1 MKQIKTNK
9 KIFGQEL
16 ILDLYDCNPKVIRSK
31 NKLKEYVDKLCRLMR
46 MKKFGKTIVLKFG
59 FGADFTAGYSLTQFI
74 ETGLI
79 SGHFSELWNTAHIN
93 IFSCKK
99 FNSDK
104 AAIFSKRF
112 FGAKLMKK
120 RVLIR

>member
-16 ILDLYDCNPKVIRSK
+16 ILDLYDCNPKVICSK
-31 NKLKEYVDKLCRLMR
+31 KKLKEYVDKLCKLIK

-59 FGADFTAGYSLTQFI
+59 FGTDFTVGFSLAQFI
-74 ETGLI
+74 ETSLI

-99 FNSDK
+99 FNSNK
-104 AAIFSKRF
+104 AANFTKRF
-112 FGAKLMKK
+112 FGAKAMKK
-120 RVLIR
+120 KVLMR